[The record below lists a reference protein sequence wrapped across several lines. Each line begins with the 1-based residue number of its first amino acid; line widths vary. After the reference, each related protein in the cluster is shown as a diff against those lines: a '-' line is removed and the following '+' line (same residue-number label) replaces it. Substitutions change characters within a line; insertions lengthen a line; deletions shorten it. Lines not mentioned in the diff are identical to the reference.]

1 MKTTQQNE
9 NVKITFT
16 MIDDNLLS
24 TPVSRIT
31 AQQKLFISWILR
43 FQKNNLECFAT
54 NKTIAETLGMTKD
67 GVKSLIKSCSHSFPF
82 FTCTPDTR
90 ENGVPFHTLS
100 IDLEKLFKFITN
112 DEPVAKI
119 KRRNK
124 PSTENKATETTI
136 STQPIVETQV
146 EENVSEIEAIQLI
159 EDEVQITNDI
169 FELTNREI
177 QDMGYSKEKIGNWIV
192 PNAYVPYLHL
202 IQDYKGIIKTLMNE
216 YSQINFE
223 IELRNKLEYYK
234 NKTEIILT

>member
-1 MKTTQQNE
+1 ME
-9 NVKITFT
+9 
-16 MIDDNLLS
+16 NLLIYGS
-24 TPVSRIT
+24 IFDMLDELSNEEAGLLFKALNDFRKGNDVEFEDRYLKGLWKGIKPNLD
-31 AQQKLFISWILR
+31 KL
-43 FQKNNLECFAT
+43 
-54 NKTIAETLGMTKD
+54 KD
-67 GVKSLIKSCSHSFPF
+67 NYESKVKANQ
-82 FTCTPDTR
+82 
-90 ENGVPFHTLS
+90 ENGKK
-100 IDLEKLFKFITN
+100 EKKKKKVKDATS
-112 DEPVAKI
+112 VASNIKI
-119 KRRNK
+119 
-124 PSTENKATETTI
+124 ENKATETTI
-136 STQPIVETQV
+136 STQPIAEAYLKAKT
-146 EENVSEIEAIQLI
+146 NLHKIEDIKVI